1 MPYEVSSYDHVML
14 FGVMFFFYLD
24 YKSPVNLTKEISIN
38 QQSTFLNVNLAIF
51 RKKSCVG
58 IFFSYDFK
66 SLMKLYHYIA
76 YVYNYYYNILHIYM
90 MYMKSTAVCDVNDVK
105 TQPPS
110 ENKKSK
116 NT

>member
-1 MPYEVSSYDHVML
+1 M
-14 FGVMFFFYLD
+14 
-24 YKSPVNLTKEISIN
+24 
-38 QQSTFLNVNLAIF
+38 
-51 RKKSCVG
+51 
-58 IFFSYDFK
+58 
-66 SLMKLYHYIA
+66 A